1 MTTGTARA
9 SAAMT
14 PTLVLVFVALGAA
27 INVVGGYATTL
38 TGLPLFLDAIG
49 TCLVALVLGPLPGA
63 LTAILTS
70 VVLVPVSGPGNLA
83 FAIVGVG
90 AAVTWGIGVRQLH
103 MGRTPA
109 RYFALNLVVV
119 LVVSVLATPIVLWLF
134 GGGTGHPSDVITAAF
149 ARLGPWGAVF
159 ADNLLVNLVDKVFT
173 GYIALA
179 AARALPPTLLQGG
192 AELPGGPGNRWVI
205 VAATGLVIGAVLLM
219 ALLALRSA
227 GA

>member
-1 MTTGTARA
+1 MTTGSVRA

-103 MGRTPA
+103 LGRTPA
-109 RYFALNLVVV
+109 RYFALNLLVV
-119 LVVSVLATPIVLWLF
+119 LVVSILATPIVLWLF

-179 AARALPPTLLQGG
+179 AVRALPPNLIQGG
-192 AELPGGPGNRWVI
+192 AALPGEGKRWVI
-205 VAATGLVIGAVLLM
+205 VTATGIVIGGVLLM
-219 ALLALRSA
+219 ALFALRSA

>member
-1 MTTGTARA
+1 MTTGAART
-9 SAAMT
+9 SAALT
-14 PTLVLVFVALGAA
+14 PVFVLVFIALGAA

-38 TGLPLFLDAIG
+38 TGLPIFLDAIG
-49 TCLVALVLGPLPGA
+49 TCLVALVLGPFPA
-63 LTAILTS
+63 AATAVLTS

-83 FAIVGVG
+83 FAVVGVG
-90 AAVTWGIGVRQLH
+90 AALTWGFGVRQLGL
-103 MGRTPA
+103 GRTPA
-109 RYFALNLVVV
+109 RYFALQLLVV
-119 LVVSVLATPIVLWLF
+119 LVVAVLATPIVLWLF

-159 ADNLLVNLVDKVFT
+159 AVNVLVNLVDKVFT

-179 AARALPPTLLQGG
+179 AARALPPQLIQGG
-192 AELPGGPGNRWVI
+192 AELPGGGRDRWVVI
-205 VAATGLVIGAVLLM
+205 ATGVVIGAVLLV